1 MPAPSRPSIVHGVL
15 AAFCVALVLRAAQVQ
30 LWEHELWARRA
41 VNQHTAEAA
50 LPAPRGE
57 IVDATGTS
65 LARSRELVRLS
76 FKLDDMK
83 DRRGLYRALVKLGV
97 PANRARPVLD
107 AKRKWYDLRD
117 GFQPSKVA
125 DLLKVPGVR
134 ASAAG
139 DRVYVQSPGTR
150 QLVGRAD
157 IDGKNSSG
165 LELLLDSLLRGEP
178 GRSRTL
184 RAANGKRFATPDMLT
199 EPPRAGH
206 TVQLTINQVLQ
217 DICDQALDDAVR
229 RLNADGG
236 DVVILDPHTGAIRC
250 LTSNRRGQRIGG
262 PLTIVEPFEP
272 GSTLKPFLV
281 ARLLEMG
288 KATPTERVNTFNGV
302 YEVQGRRI
310 TDVHKAPTMTVTD
323 VIRHSSNV
331 GIARLSERVKDGE
344 LYALYRDLG
353 FGTPTGVSFPRE
365 SGGTLTIPKKWSNQ
379 SHHSLA
385 IGYEVAVTPLQLAL
399 AYGALANGG
408 ELMAPALIQEVRT
421 VDGAV
426 VYAHSARP
434 IRRVYD
440 PGTTRTVMT
449 MLESVVD
456 SGTAQDA
463 GLATF
468 DVAGKS
474 GTARRTVGGKY
485 GRGGTQSYTSSFVA
499 LFPAHKPQYVVL
511 VKVDNP
517 RGTYY
522 GGKTAAPVAKAIIT
536 AAVAARDA
544 SLDWGKITGR
554 RDSYRGP
561 APDAI
566 AARADSSGAQQVAGG
581 ALATDTGRPVLAEA
595 PDGAAAGAGA
605 VGFVPSVPL
614 VDTMPE
620 PAPREPERFNVAHP
634 PREAARVTKVVSVPD
649 VRGLPL
655 RVAVRE
661 LHRAGFRVQLTA
673 SGGGV
678 TSPPAGAPARTGAVV
693 RLARP

>member
-1 MPAPSRPSIVHGVL
+1 MPSPSRLSIVHAAL
-15 AAFCVALVLRAAQVQ
+15 AVFSVALVVRAAQVQ
-30 LWEHELWARRA
+30 LYEHTLWAGRA
-41 VNQHTAEAA
+41 IRQHTVEAS

-57 IVDATGTS
+57 IEDATGVT
-65 LARSRELVRLS
+65 LARSRELVKLS

-83 DRRGLYRALVKLGV
+83 DRRGLYRALRKLKV
-97 PANRARPVLD
+97 PESRARPVLD
-107 AKRKWYDLRD
+107 QKRKWYDLRER
-117 GFQPSKVA
+117 FQPSQVA
-125 DLLKVPGVR
+125 DLMKMPGVR
-134 ASAAG
+134 SASAG
-139 DRVYVQSPGTR
+139 DRVYVQSAGTR

-157 IDGKNSSG
+157 PDGSNSEG

-178 GRSRTL
+178 GRAQTL
-184 RAANGKRFATPDMLT
+184 RAADGKRFATPDMLT

-217 DICDQALDDAVR
+217 DICDQAIDDAIR

-236 DVVILDPHTGAIRC
+236 DVVILDPHTGEIRC
-250 LTSNRRGQRIGG
+250 LSSMRRRQRIGS

-281 ARLLEMG
+281 ARLLELG
-288 KATPTERVNTFNGV
+288 KATPGEIINTYNGV
-302 YEVQGRRI
+302 YEIEGRRI
-310 TDVHKAPTMTVTD
+310 TDLHKAASMSVSD
-323 VIRHSSNV
+323 VIRYSSNV

-344 LYALYRDLG
+344 LFSLYRDLG
-353 FGTPTGVSFPRE
+353 FGTPTGVSFPME
-365 SGGTLTIPKKWSNQ
+365 SGGTLTIPKRWSKQ

-408 ELMAPALIQEVRT
+408 ELMAPALIKQIRD
-421 VDGAV
+421 VDGRV
-426 VYAHSARP
+426 TYAHRP
-434 IRRVYD
+434 RVIRRVYD
-440 PGTTRTVMT
+440 APTTRTVMT

-474 GTARRTVGGKY
+474 GTARRTVGGRY

-499 LFPAHKPQYVVL
+499 LFPSKRPQYVVL
-511 VKVDNP
+511 VKLDNP
-517 RGTYY
+517 RGTYF

-536 AAVAARDA
+536 AAVVARDA
-544 SLDWGKITGR
+544 SLDWGKLSGR
-554 RDSYRGP
+554 RASYLPPPP
-561 APDAI
+561 AVV
-566 AARADSSGAQQVAGG
+566 ARPVSVERQEVVAGSVAADSGGG
-581 ALATDTGRPVLAEA
+581 ASIAPPIPVVAW
-595 PDGAAAGAGA
+595 
-605 VGFVPSVPL
+605 
-614 VDTMPE
+614 VDTTPD
-620 PAPREPERFNVAHP
+620 PALRAPVRFDLSRPLREP
-634 PREAARVTKVVSVPD
+634 PRVVRVVSVPD

-661 LHRAGFRVQLTA
+661 LHRAGFGVQLT
-673 SGGGV
+673 GGTGGV
-678 TSPPAGAPARTGAVV
+678 TAPAAGAPSRTGALV

>member
-1 MPAPSRPSIVHGVL
+1 MPSPSRLSIVHAAL
-15 AAFCVALVLRAAQVQ
+15 AVFSVALVVRAAQVQ
-30 LWEHELWARRA
+30 LFEHEAWSNRA
-41 VNQHTAEAA
+41 IRQHTAEAS

-57 IVDATGTS
+57 IEDATGVT
-65 LARSRELVRLS
+65 LARSRELVKLS

-83 DRRGLYRALVKLGV
+83 DRRGLYRALRKLRV
-97 PANRARPVLD
+97 PDSRARPVLD
-107 AKRKWYDLRD
+107 QKRKWYDLRER
-117 GFQPSKVA
+117 FQPSQVA
-125 DLLKVPGVR
+125 DLLKLPGVR
-134 ASAAG
+134 SAPAG
-139 DRVYVQSPGTR
+139 DRVYVQSAGTR

-157 IDGKNSSG
+157 PEGNNSEG

-178 GRSRTL
+178 GRAQTL
-184 RAANGKRFATPDMLT
+184 RAADGKRFATPEMLT

-206 TVQLTINQVLQ
+206 TVRLTINQVLQ
-217 DICDQALDDAVR
+217 DICDQAIDDAVK

-236 DVVILDPHTGAIRC
+236 DVVILDPHTGEIRC
-250 LTSNRRGQRIGG
+250 LSSLRRRQRVGS

-288 KATPTERVNTFNGV
+288 KASPREMINTFNGV
-302 YEVQGRRI
+302 YEVDGRRI
-310 TDVHKAPTMTVTD
+310 TDVHKAASMSVAD

-344 LYALYRDLG
+344 LFSLYRDLG
-353 FGTPTGVSFPRE
+353 FGTPTGVSFPME
-365 SGGTLTIPKKWSNQ
+365 SGGTLTIPKRWSKH

-408 ELMAPALIQEVRT
+408 DLMAPALVRQIRD
-421 VDGAV
+421 VDGRVTYTHQPRA
-426 VYAHSARP
+426 
-434 IRRVYD
+434 IRRVFD
-440 PGTTRTVMT
+440 PPTTRAVMA

-474 GTARRTVGGKY
+474 GTARRTVGGRY
-485 GRGGTQSYTSSFVA
+485 ARDGTQSYISSFVA
-499 LFPAHKPQYVVL
+499 LFPASKPQYVVL
-511 VKVDNP
+511 VKLDNP

-522 GGKTAAPVAKAIIT
+522 GGKTAAPVAKSIIT

-544 SLDWGKITGR
+544 SLDWGKLSGR
-554 RDSYRGP
+554 RESYVPPPPAVATRPDSVERREV
-561 APDAI
+561 
-566 AARADSSGAQQVAGG
+566 AAGSV
-581 ALATDTGRPVLAEA
+581 ATDS
-595 PDGAAAGAGA
+595 AGDAST
-605 VGFVPSVPL
+605 VPTIPMVAW
-614 VDTMPE
+614 VDTTPE
-620 PAPREPERFNVAHP
+620 PEPRPPERFDLSRP
-634 PREAARVTKVVSVPD
+634 LREPARVTRVVTVPD
-649 VRGLPL
+649 VHGLPL

-661 LHRAGFRVQLTA
+661 LHRAGFRVQLT
-673 SGGGV
+673 SGIGGV
-678 TSPPAGAPARTGAVV
+678 TAPPAGAPSRTGALV